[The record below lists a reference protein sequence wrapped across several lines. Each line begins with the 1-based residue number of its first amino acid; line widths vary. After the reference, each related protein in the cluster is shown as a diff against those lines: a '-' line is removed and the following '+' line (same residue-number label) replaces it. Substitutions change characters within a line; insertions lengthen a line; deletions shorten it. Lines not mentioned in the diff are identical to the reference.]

1 MQTSTREG
9 SVQTPFETSGDIINQ
24 YAEYLETET
33 MMPYDMIE
41 KYVAD
46 FVMHERSK
54 RAFIRWKH
62 EHYPDLPFD

>member
-1 MQTSTREG
+1 M
-9 SVQTPFETSGDIINQ
+9 INQ

-33 MMPYDMIE
+33 MMPYDLIE

-46 FVMHERSK
+46 FVEHEKSK
-54 RAFIRWKH
+54 RHFIKWKH